1 MPGAPKKG
9 PPGHRVANNL
19 RTGQQL
25 AQGRKRYEPRMR
37 AARTKGLRVDITVAQ
52 PRLSAMGLLPSPTW
66 DFCPVPGQRAGDAP
80 TFTTLSVWYST
91 FEYGGTLSVI
101 QALLPIT
108 L

>member
-1 MPGAPKKG
+1 MAK
-9 PPGHRVANNL
+9 HL

-25 AQGRKRYEPRMR
+25 AQGRKRHEPRLR
-37 AARTKGLRVDITVAQ
+37 AARTKGLRVDITVTQ
-52 PRLSAMGLLPSPTW
+52 PRLFAMGLLPSPIW
-66 DFCPVPGQRAGDAP
+66 DFCPVSGQRAGDDP